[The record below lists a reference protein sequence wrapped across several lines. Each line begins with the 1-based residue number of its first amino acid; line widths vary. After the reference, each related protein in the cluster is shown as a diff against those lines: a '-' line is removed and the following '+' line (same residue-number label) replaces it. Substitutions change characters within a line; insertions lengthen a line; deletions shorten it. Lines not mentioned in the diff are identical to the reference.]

1 MSTPFIALDWDG
13 VLHRCRSYHPSPFTE
28 VDLAPVHG
36 ALKRGWRVQIFT
48 ANDDLY
54 GIAHALNR
62 EGILA
67 YVDAGMRLRDWP
79 QSRQGTV
86 VISQRKMFT
95 DFLVD
100 DRAIQYHYGTG
111 SDRLMRVLEGTIEA
125 KRQEQELRKA
135 GV

>member
-1 MSTPFIALDWDG
+1 
-13 VLHRCRSYHPSPFTE
+13 
-28 VDLAPVHG
+28 
-36 ALKRGWRVQIFT
+36 
-48 ANDDLY
+48 
-54 GIAHALNR
+54 
-62 EGILA
+62 
-67 YVDAGMRLRDWP
+67 
-79 QSRQGTV
+79 V